1 MVPLN
6 LGIRAHDLAPESLDD
21 LIQKLHHYQFSCIQ
35 FAVKKCFPESVP
47 DFQALS
53 PGTASYYGMTFAREQ
68 IKIAVLGCYVNI
80 VATDSSVRKKALA
93 DFNTHLRL
101 ARDFGASVVGTE
113 TGSVE
118 KGFTLKNYT
127 EEAFRSA
134 VLSIKEMVAEAE
146 KFGVTVAIEA
156 GINHPLHTVEQ
167 IVELLE
173 EVPSNN
179 LQIILDC
186 ANLMSPENYQQQ
198 AEIVQSAFEN
208 IGSRI
213 AAIHLKDFVVEDGKI
228 KIVPVGKGWLDFE
241 PILRYIKYQ
250 RPHIHSSLEAT
261 TEPHIGECVA
271 FLTELYE
278 RL

>member
-1 MVPLN
+1 MIPLN
-6 LGIRAHDLAPESLDD
+6 LGIRAHDLDPRSLED
-21 LIQKLHHYQFSCIQ
+21 LIQKIHHHHFSCIQ
-35 FAVKKCFPESVP
+35 LAVKKCFPESVP
-47 DFQALS
+47 DFQSMS
-53 PGTASYYGMTFAREQ
+53 PGLARYYGTAFAKEQ
-68 IKIAVLGCYVNI
+68 INIAVLGCYVNL
-80 VATDSSVRKKALA
+80 VATDPAVRKKALA
-93 DFNTHLRL
+93 DFKTHLRL
-101 ARDFGASVVGTE
+101 ARDFGTSVVGTE

-134 VLSIKEMVAEAE
+134 VLSIKELVAEAE
-146 KFGVTVAIEA
+146 KFGTTVAIEA
-156 GINHPLHTVEQ
+156 GINHPLHTVDQ
-167 IVELLE
+167 IVTLLE

-198 AEIVQSAFEN
+198 AEIVQQALTQISN
-208 IGSRI
+208 RI
-213 AAIHLKDFVVEDGKI
+213 AVIHLKDFIVEEGKI

-241 PILRYIKYQ
+241 PILRYIKYE
-250 RPHIHSSLEAT
+250 RPHIQASLEAT
-261 TEPHIGECVA
+261 TEPHIGESVA